1 MTSKT
6 ILLGRILATFFV
18 ALTIF
23 CGELSLASL
32 DRVNLRLRQPTKGAG
47 VQRMAQEKR
56 QQAVR
61 LGLKRANTSAEGLD
75 QQIVRYLEVASM
87 GRLERWQK
95 GVDLDLVKVEYSQRV
110 LGHLNSMTNLMK
122 MRRSSGNKFKKLYE
136 FDFQN
141 LMRKSD
147 YVLAVNTTRTAL
159 EYASAQDSEFAA
171 QAEKVLAEYNQERLH
186 FDAKMIAFNN

>member
-1 MTSKT
+1 
-6 ILLGRILATFFV
+6 
-18 ALTIF
+18 
-23 CGELSLASL
+23 
-32 DRVNLRLRQPTKGAG
+32 
-47 VQRMAQEKR
+47 MAQEKR

-95 GVDLDLVKVEYSQRV
+95 GIDLDLVKVEYSQRV

>member
-6 ILLGRILATFFV
+6 ILLGRILTAFFV
-18 ALTIF
+18 TLTVF
-23 CGELSLASL
+23 TAELSLASL
-32 DRVNLRLRQPTKGAG
+32 ERMNLRLRQPTKGAS

-61 LGLKRANTSAEGLD
+61 LGLKRANTSAEALD

-87 GRLERWQK
+87 GRLERWKK
-95 GVDLDLVKVEYSQRV
+95 GIDLDLVKVEYSQRV
-110 LGHLNSMTNLMK
+110 LGHLSSVTNLMK

-147 YVLAVNTTRTAL
+147 YVLAVNTTRTVL
-159 EYASAQDSEFAA
+159 EYASAQDRELAA
-171 QAEKVLAEYNQERLH
+171 RAEKILAEYNQERLH
-186 FDAKMIAFNN
+186 FDAKMIAFN